1 MSHSK
6 KEYLESL
13 RNNLK
18 TLQLNLNDTL
28 DKLDNLSDFD
38 SSSGGSSPKDSD
50 SNYQVNNILSDKDGL
65 KMEINSINS
74 KMSGG
79 DSQESSELDSDSD
92 SYSSDQLG
100 GQPTQSHGTSNSISS
115 SGSSDIEM
123 NGARARIPGPRQSLR
138 RGGGRGT
145 HPAA

>member
-50 SNYQVNNILSDKDGL
+50 SNYQVNNILSVDRVPVCTWHFPFPGL
-65 KMEINSINS
+65 LGHHCHWKC
-74 KMSGG
+74 KQLLMSPP
-79 DSQESSELDSDSD
+79 
-92 SYSSDQLG
+92 SYCCG
-100 GQPTQSHGTSNSISS
+100 IFRTITCV
-115 SGSSDIEM
+115 
-123 NGARARIPGPRQSLR
+123 
-138 RGGGRGT
+138 
-145 HPAA
+145 